1 MRDKIKLSRYL
12 AIIFVFS
19 FVTCQSPVEDH
30 PHDVQGGHITSIGE
44 IPTVSATIWTE
55 KIELFVEFPALIVGS
70 TSRFAAHF
78 TILDKH
84 QPIRK
89 GAVAV
94 SLIKGAKGIR
104 HAVDT
109 PSAEG
114 IFTPALQPKEA
125 GIYQL
130 VFDIKTPSFSDKII
144 LNDVKVFSSLE
155 AAKIDLGVER
165 AADITFLKEQ
175 AWKIDFQ
182 TTPVVQGEVFN
193 VISTSGIWKV
203 APSDQKTLVAS
214 TEGRVNFK
222 NNLLEGSKVK
232 KGQLLMLLS
241 SKGLTSNNL
250 ETEIKKSEADLD
262 QAESEYSRKK
272 QLFESDIVSK
282 SEFEKIE
289 QKYQLAKYTYENLKL
304 GYSSGGKQVLAP
316 IDGYI
321 KAISVTNGSFANQG
335 DVLLTITSY
344 TSTLLEMQISP
355 SYAPQLENIQ
365 NIWYQPKLGKWSS
378 LKTTGGQVISFAR
391 GVQSDKP
398 LLSLTAQITEL
409 VEMPSGSFTEVHLA
423 YGEPLSSYTIPESA
437 LLEDFGRYTV
447 MVQVS
452 GEGFDRRTVTVGRRN
467 GSRVQIKGGLNAGE
481 VIVTNGSYQVKMAS
495 MSGQAP
501 AHGHEH

>member
-155 AAKIDLGVER
+155 AAKIDIGVER

-289 QKYQLAKYTYENLKL
+289 QKYQLAKYTY
-304 GYSSGGKQVLAP
+304 
-316 IDGYI
+316 
-321 KAISVTNGSFANQG
+321 
-335 DVLLTITSY
+335 
-344 TSTLLEMQISP
+344 
-355 SYAPQLENIQ
+355 
-365 NIWYQPKLGKWSS
+365 
-378 LKTTGGQVISFAR
+378 
-391 GVQSDKP
+391 
-398 LLSLTAQITEL
+398 
-409 VEMPSGSFTEVHLA
+409 
-423 YGEPLSSYTIPESA
+423 
-437 LLEDFGRYTV
+437 
-447 MVQVS
+447 
-452 GEGFDRRTVTVGRRN
+452 
-467 GSRVQIKGGLNAGE
+467 
-481 VIVTNGSYQVKMAS
+481 
-495 MSGQAP
+495 
-501 AHGHEH
+501 